1 MLSSK
6 VCNNCVWFVEETDK
20 TGDYSHE
27 EAVEKGEGF
36 CLVQNLFSDIQ
47 PDDAAC
53 ADFQEAE

>member
-1 MLSSK
+1 MLSSN
-6 VCNNCVWFVEETDK
+6 VCNNCVWFVAEK
-20 TGDYSHE
+20 NGDFSHE

-36 CLVQNLFSDIQ
+36 CLVQNLFSDTQ

>member
-6 VCNNCVWFVEETDK
+6 VCNNCVWFVEETD
-20 TGDYSHE
+20 TVGDYSHE
-27 EAVEKGEGF
+27 EAVKQGKGF

-47 PDDAAC
+47 PDDYAC